1 MGKIATIRVAD
12 GGLLKSQPSISLE
25 NVSGAD
31 FTRLLNVRRAKDQFV
46 RREGWTVFAPIAGQP
61 TAPQYVFDG
70 TETLKRIAELIRG
83 DGTKIEVGASLT
95 KIKYFDVATAA
106 WIQIGSGFSASGL
119 PWQAV
124 AISNVLVLNNGVDLP
139 QTWEVGDAAVAPLYE
154 AREGGIASAGRIAE
168 YNGFLFLGDLVEVK
182 GDQLAPWM
190 NGYANHTVA
199 STSAKA
205 ASFAIVY
212 ATDHRVEFDVTTG
225 AGAIVVTLPTMG
237 PFSQPFYVWIKKV
250 DNGAGTVTT
259 TPAVED
265 QVVSL
270 TAINDIAL
278 LWWNGV
284 RWVSRVFLA
293 GVIPGLDPYGLVPD
307 AIKQYIPDEQA
318 WSELGFPE
326 NWAPILRSPMA
337 AASATIYL
345 PFKPFN
351 WTAKQTRVAVIR
363 GGPDGGVLGGQT
375 AYPLGVLITAFA
387 AFSPANFGVGM
398 TIEVTTDATITY
410 PRNVNTTRWGDISTF
425 VGKQRLGN
433 GAKITAMLALNGIQ
447 IISHEQGFA
456 VNRYTAIASTPFTL
470 KTDKYVGKNV
480 PMAGDCIAIVNSK
493 FMLYPT
499 KSRNFF
505 AFDGLSDPVIFPVMD
520 DANDFFFT
528 GLVDTDRIWAV
539 NQPATQ
545 EVWFVRPNRVV
556 AYCYDPDS
564 IAVTEID
571 AQIDAAAV
579 ITKPAASV
587 SQFAL
592 GIGGNVFVYSLV
604 NGVATGWLRQSIA
617 ASGWVSRSA
626 SEANSWDAIAWS
638 PSLALFAAVS
648 TDGTNQVMTSPDGL
662 TWTARSASEANQWD
676 AIAWSPALAIFC
688 AVSIDGTNRVMT
700 SPDGITWTPRAASAA
715 SQWTGIAWS
724 PSLALFVAVAQSGAT
739 KVMTSP
745 DGVNWTSRVAPNAF
759 WFGVTWGVGA
769 AVFVAVGTLGAN
781 NVMTSPDGV
790 NWTARV
796 EACDGNIFSVVWSP
810 ELSLFAAVAN
820 TGATR
825 IMTSPDGITWT
836 GRSAPEANSWRSVA
850 WSPALLL
857 FVAVA
862 SNGTNRVMI
871 SFNGTSWIAIP
882 AAEANTWMD
891 LAWSPALGLFAAVS
905 SNGTHRVMTW
915 NGALGYT
922 TPSAQLTSGLVYMG
936 AQANEKLVVGFTPM
950 LASPSP
956 DVEISVQIRSTHN
969 PSAALTDLL
978 VPVEVLPSPEN
989 GNFIPMCFQNIFW
1002 QDEIILVDGRDVDFR
1017 LSGRIYEY
1025 TPVGGQGQITRSI

>member
-31 FTRLLNVRRAKDQFV
+31 FTRILNVRRAKDQFV

-61 TAPQYVFDG
+61 TAAQYVFDG

-95 KIKYFDVATAA
+95 KIKYFNPSTAA
-106 WIQIGSGFSASGL
+106 WVQIGSGFSASGL

-168 YNGFLFLGDLVEVK
+168 YNGFLFLGDIVEVK

-190 NGYANHTVA
+190 NGYANHTTT

-212 ATDHRVEFDVTTG
+212 ATDHRVQFDVTTG
-225 AGAIVVTLPTMG
+225 ASAIVVTLPTMG

-250 DNGAGTVTT
+250 DAGVGTVVT
-259 TPAVED
+259 TPVVED

-284 RWVSRVFLA
+284 RWVARVFL
-293 GVIPGLDPYGLVPD
+293 GGIIPALDPYGPVPD

-326 NWAPILRSPMA
+326 NWATILRSPMA

-351 WTAKQTRVAVIR
+351 WTAKQTRVAVIG

-447 IISHEQGFA
+447 IIAHEQGFS

-480 PMAGDCIAIVNSK
+480 PMAGDCVAIVNSK

-505 AFDGLSDPVIFPVMD
+505 AFDGLSDPVIFGVLD

-528 GLVDTDRIWAV
+528 GLTDTDRIWAV
-539 NQPATQ
+539 NYPATQ
-545 EVWFVRPNRVV
+545 EVWFFRPNRVV

-564 IAVTEID
+564 ISVTEID

-579 ITKPAASV
+579 ITKPSGNESWFV
-587 SQFAL
+587 L
-592 GIGGNVFVYSLV
+592 GIGGNVFRYSLN
-604 NGVATGWLRQSIA
+604 NGVSFGWLRSGAWIPQTA
-617 ASGWVSRSA
+617 A
-626 SEANSWDAIAWS
+626 EANNWAAITWS
-638 PSLALFAAVS
+638 PSLSLFVALSYTGVHR
-648 TDGTNQVMTSPDGL
+648 VMTSPDGV
-662 TWTARSASEANQWD
+662 TWTARTASSANTWLG
-676 AIAWSPALAIFC
+676 IAWSPTLNLFAAVGVPATASIMTSPDGINWTDRIAPEANSWVGIVWSPALGLFA
-688 AVSIDGTNRVMT
+688 AVSGDGTHRVMTSPNGVTWTARTAPLEIWTRLAWSPELGIFAAVASSGANRVMT
-700 SPDGITWTPRAASAA
+700 SPDGITWTARSAA
-715 SQWTGIAWS
+715 ELNPWVNIAWS
-724 PSLALFVAVAQSGAT
+724 PALG
-739 KVMTSP
+739 
-745 DGVNWTSRVAPNAF
+745 
-759 WFGVTWGVGA
+759 
-769 AVFVAVGTLGAN
+769 
-781 NVMTSPDGV
+781 
-790 NWTARV
+790 
-796 EACDGNIFSVVWSP
+796 
-810 ELSLFAAVAN
+810 LFAATAIGGVHE
-820 TGATR
+820 

-836 GRSAPEANSWRSVA
+836 ARTAPSANSWAGLVWSPEAGIFVSVA
-850 WSPALLL
+850 SGSIMTSANGVNWTAWDPPEPNSWYAITWSP
-857 FVAVA
+857 
-862 SNGTNRVMI
+862 S
-871 SFNGTSWIAIP
+871 
-882 AAEANTWMD
+882 
-891 LAWSPALGLFAAVS
+891 LGIFAAVS
-905 SNGTHRVMTW
+905 QDGTHRVMTSV
-915 NGALGYT
+915 GPRYPT
-922 TPSAQLTSGLVYMG
+922 SQLTSGLVYMG
-936 AQANEKLVVGFTPM
+936 AQANEKLVVGYTPM

-989 GNFIPMCFQNIFW
+989 GNFIPMCFQSILF

-1017 LSGRIYEY
+1017 LSGRIYKY
-1025 TPVGGQGQITRSI
+1025 SPVGGQGQITRSI